1 MEKRVLMIL
10 ADGFEET
17 EAIAVADVIRRLG
30 MKLDAAGFEMSV
42 RGAHGFI
49 LQSDLLLADIS
60 VDDYDAVFLPGGM
73 PGSTNL
79 LKSVLVRDVL
89 LKMAQENKVIS
100 AICAAPIV
108 LASCG
113 LLENKTFTMYPGFD
127 EYLNGN
133 VPTGKPAER
142 DGNIVTGKGPG
153 TVFAFAAEL
162 AAALG
167 ADTGTLYDGMFVKL

>member
-60 VDDYDAVFLPGGM
+60 VALADMRVSILQVNVVRRNDDD
-73 PGSTNL
+73 TIINL
-79 LKSVLVRDVL
+79 
-89 LKMAQENKVIS
+89 KVGCKNIEHYHS
-100 AICAAPIV
+100 IV
-108 LASCG
+108 SRLRG
-113 LLENKTFTMYPGFD
+113 
-127 EYLNGN
+127 LNGVN
-133 VPTGKPAER
+133 DILRG
-142 DGNIVTGKGPG
+142 
-153 TVFAFAAEL
+153 FA
-162 AAALG
+162 
-167 ADTGTLYDGMFVKL
+167 